1 MFLVFYFS
9 IFTFPTLLV
18 IATKDHP
25 SLRLLEKMLTPALYK
40 AYNPGSW
47 GAAPCQLVLQM

>member
-1 MFLVFYFS
+1 MFLVFYFRT
-9 IFTFPTLLV
+9 FTFPTLLV

-25 SLRLLEKMLTPALYK
+25 SLRLLEEILTSVLHK
-40 AYNPGSW
+40 ACNQGSW